1 MSSPRPEQQDKTC
14 LVNLINEYFIS
25 FSRAEFSFTSQ
36 TLYTNTELYIK
47 TSDFLVKFYY
57 KMIPE
62 HIIFIYIFFIN
73 YAIVVGQI
81 NLRINSGPLHEDIAL
96 ITALNGIFIHGV
108 LCLVIYIDVL
118 QNYFQNK
125 FSSQNSTQKFELKIL

>member
-1 MSSPRPEQQDKTC
+1 
-14 LVNLINEYFIS
+14 
-25 FSRAEFSFTSQ
+25 
-36 TLYTNTELYIK
+36 
-47 TSDFLVKFYY
+47 
-57 KMIPE
+57 MIPE

-81 NLRINSGPLHEDIAL
+81 NLRFNSGPLHEDIAL
-96 ITALNGIFIHGV
+96 ITALNGIFIHDV

-125 FSSQNSTQKFELKIL
+125 FSSQNSTQKLELKIL

>member
-1 MSSPRPEQQDKTC
+1 
-14 LVNLINEYFIS
+14 
-25 FSRAEFSFTSQ
+25 
-36 TLYTNTELYIK
+36 
-47 TSDFLVKFYY
+47 
-57 KMIPE
+57 MIPG

-73 YAIVVGQI
+73 YAIIVSQI
-81 NLRINSGPLHEDIAL
+81 NLRFNSGSLHEDIAL

-125 FSSQNSTQKFELKIL
+125 FSYQNSTQKFELKIFMNKAYQL